1 VKKLLIAICALVLL
15 AIPAGANS
23 STTSAGPYPCG
34 IRSYLTEWSSSFVSA
49 TSWNGSVTANYT
61 GYGATTADG
70 FVQFDIQRGSANI
83 NVLVQNR
90 DGTGTKWF
98 AYWNAVSGSPA
109 SGQVSGVGNSA
120 TFSMTYNATTF
131 KYTFVVNGVTRAT
144 NLSLGG
150 GNGAA
155 LYAETY
161 HETLSEKNQPCPSM
175 NGTVTI
181 DHSMASWVNTYH
193 DTPYYEGFLSN
204 GSMTANYYTGSQP

>member
-1 VKKLLIAICALVLL
+1 MKKLLIAICAFVLL

-23 STTSAGPYPCG
+23 SITGAGAYPCG
-34 IRSYLTEWSSSFVSA
+34 ARGYLTMWNSSFVGSY
-49 TSWNGSVTANYT
+49 SWNGSVTANYT

-70 FVQFDIQRGSANI
+70 FVQFDIQRYTNNI
-83 NVLVQNR
+83 NVSVENR
-90 DGTGTKWF
+90 DGTGTRWV
-98 AYWNAVSGSPA
+98 ASWNGASGSPA
-109 SGQVSGVGNSA
+109 SGQVSGAGNSV
-120 TFSMTYNATTF
+120 TFSMAYNSTTF

-144 NLSLGG
+144 NLSLGA

-161 HETLSEKNQPCPSM
+161 HETDSLKNQPCPSM

-181 DHSMASWVNTYH
+181 DRSMAAWANPYH